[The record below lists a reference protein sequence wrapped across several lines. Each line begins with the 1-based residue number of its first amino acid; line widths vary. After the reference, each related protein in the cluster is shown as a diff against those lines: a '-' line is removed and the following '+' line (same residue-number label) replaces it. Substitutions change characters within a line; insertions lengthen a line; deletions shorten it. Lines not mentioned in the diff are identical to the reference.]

1 MSLRAFLP
9 FGIFICM
16 VGLFAV
22 PLLQGKD
29 PAILPSAMIGKKMPS
44 FTLPAAVGAGQLSAA
59 GMTQDNKPFL
69 VNFFASWC
77 ATCRGEQQVLAA
89 FAQKT
94 GVAVYGI
101 DYKDTKKD
109 VAAWLDRHGNP
120 FRATG
125 FDVEGRVAIDFGVY
139 GVPETFLVGG
149 DGIIRYK
156 HVGALTQADMD
167 SVFGPLLEKTK

>member
-1 MSLRAFLP
+1 MNTRAFIP

-16 VGLFAV
+16 IGLFAV

-29 PAILPSAMIGKKMPS
+29 PAILPSAMIGKQVPE
-44 FTLPAAVGAGQLSAA
+44 FTLPMATGDGKLATADMLHEG
-59 GMTQDNKPFL
+59 KPFL

-77 ATCRGEQQVLAA
+77 VTCKGEQQVLAK
-89 FAQKT
+89 FTQKT
-94 GVAVYGI
+94 GIAVYGI

-109 VAAWLDRHGNP
+109 VAAWLERHGNP

-125 FDVEGRVAIDFGVY
+125 FDEAGRIAIDFGVY

-156 HVGALTQADMD
+156 HVGALKQSDMD